1 MNTLKHLLNA
11 SRRHPLTGEYTL
23 TYDEIS
29 AVLQHI
35 MKTGC
40 TVLLGGDV
48 LDVQMQHLHLN
59 WYYQPDATISPAQNA
74 RKSCEAALQYIQ
86 RLADCAQYFY
96 IPVFDNL

>member
-48 LDVQMQHLHLN
+48 LDVQMQQKIHCLIQCMIVISLN
-59 WYYQPDATISPAQNA
+59 NS
-74 RKSCEAALQYIQ
+74 
-86 RLADCAQYFY
+86 
-96 IPVFDNL
+96 